1 MESPQIGQLIGFG
14 IAPTLLRYWCQRRV
28 FAHGQMQEQVKMLE
42 HHADFLPHVVGMRL
56 LLAMRQGFV
65 RLLAIQLDLS
75 VAELIE
81 FVDCPQQ
88 R

>member
-1 MESPQIGQLIGFG
+1 
-14 IAPTLLRYWCQRRV
+14 
-28 FAHGQMQEQVKMLE
+28 MQEQVKMLE